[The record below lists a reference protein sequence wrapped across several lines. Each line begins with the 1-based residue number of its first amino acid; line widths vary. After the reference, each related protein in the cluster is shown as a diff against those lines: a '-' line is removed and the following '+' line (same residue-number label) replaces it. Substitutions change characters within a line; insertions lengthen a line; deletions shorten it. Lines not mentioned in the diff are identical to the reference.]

1 MPTLILSLDNLV
13 LREVHLKEG
22 RTRIGRAGDNTLQ
35 LDNPAVSQH
44 HAAITISG
52 PDAFLED
59 CDSTNG
65 TLLNQGNVRRAVLR
79 NNDLITIGTYQLRYL
94 SADPPDT
101 LAPREP
107 PRNPAATIHL
117 GETQPLPPAG
127 ELRLLTGPRAGKAV
141 PLERPFLNIGTPEQ
155 QLTILRHGAEY
166 LVTQTAGDTP
176 VLLNGEPVGERARP
190 LAHRDNLEMASTRMV
205 FLAPVAPK
213 QE

>member
-1 MPTLILSLDNLV
+1 MPTLILSMDSLV

-44 HAAITISG
+44 HAAITVVG
-52 PDAFLED
+52 GDAFLED

-65 TLLNQGNVRRAVLR
+65 TQLNQGNVRRAVLR
-79 NNDLITIGTYQLRYL
+79 NNDLITIGKYQLRYL

-107 PRNPAATIHL
+107 PRNPAATIHVN
-117 GETQPLPPAG
+117 EPQPLPPPG
-127 ELRLLTGPRAGKAV
+127 ELRLLTGARAGQAV
-141 PLERPFLNIGTPEQ
+141 PLVRPFLNIGTPEQ

-176 VLLNGEPVGERARP
+176 VLLNGEPVGERPRP
-190 LAHRDNLEMASTRMV
+190 LAHRDTLEVAATRMV

>member
-1 MPTLILSLDNLV
+1 MPTLILSMDGLV
-13 LREVHLKEG
+13 LREVQLKEG

-44 HAAITISG
+44 HAAITVVG
-52 PDAFLED
+52 GDAFLED

-65 TLLNQGNVRRAVLR
+65 TQLNQGNVRRAVLR
-79 NNDLITIGTYQLRYL
+79 NNDLITIGKYQLRYL

-107 PRNPAATIHL
+107 PINPAATIH
-117 GETQPLPPAG
+117 EKEPQPLPPAG
-127 ELRLLTGPRAGKAV
+127 ELRLLTGARAGQAV
-141 PLERPFLNIGTPEQ
+141 PLARPFLNIGTPEQ

-176 VLLNGEPVGERARP
+176 ALLNGEPVGERPRP
-190 LAHRDNLEMASTRMV
+190 LNHRDTLEVAATRMV